1 MASLGSRKV
10 RRHNRIALSELPK
23 GSKRSSNTEGKLL
36 VEANE
41 SCSSNYSTSCRTQL
55 TGSLVSGTE
64 TRSVVSDLMS
74 QKDIFSLYYRPV
86 PQKSKVH
93 STRHSH
99 NSLTSCSNNEA
110 RHSISKHR
118 GVHSSRS
125 CTLSASE
132 VSNSKS
138 GRISQLANRV
148 ENLLIQDPKNILH
161 SCNKSQTAYYPVIL
175 ESSDDSSVS
184 SIQRKS
190 SVRNSSPTKTV
201 LSSPWYRHCRPTAP
215 FPILPLPTTKNCLEN
230 EYCCS
235 ELYKS
240 SSSSGDDHQ
249 EVACEKLFKPVPCY
263 PSSSPLRSNISQ
275 VEVDVSQENICWPHD
290 LPLPPSS
297 IPASIDVDLTLMNRS
312 YSLPSPLEN
321 NDDESNLISETM
333 TSYSDEIT
341 LKPLAPIT
349 NILPNGG
356 IFTRRHPKWAADRN
370 AEAHRSNTT
379 VRYPSL
385 NSTLDFNIDSSPP
398 IPSPPPLIVERLPC
412 GLNVSESPDQEL
424 LCQSTLNNPHLARPT
439 VLKRGAPDGA
449 EQCTEVADNLELK
462 KVPPTAEEYDP
473 LSTMKRNSQWDF
485 HNEEYSPKKSRVHLL
500 LPSECSAFLPVQSTR
515 QLRHHIHCISPPC
528 LR

>member
-1 MASLGSRKV
+1 
-10 RRHNRIALSELPK
+10 
-23 GSKRSSNTEGKLL
+23 
-36 VEANE
+36 
-41 SCSSNYSTSCRTQL
+41 
-55 TGSLVSGTE
+55 
-64 TRSVVSDLMS
+64 MS

-99 NSLTSCSNNEA
+99 NSLTTYSNNEA

-118 GVHSSRS
+118 GGHSSHS
-125 CTLSASE
+125 CALSASE

-161 SCNKSQTAYYPVIL
+161 SGKSQTAYYPVIL
-175 ESSDDSSVS
+175 ESSDDSSAS
-184 SIQRKS
+184 SIHRKS
-190 SVRNSSPTKTV
+190 SVSNSSPTKTV
-201 LSSPWYRHCRPTAP
+201 LSSPWYRHCRPKAP
-215 FPILPLPTTKNCLEN
+215 FPILPLPTKNCLEN

-263 PSSSPLRSNISQ
+263 PSSSPLRSVQHSNISQ
-275 VEVDVSQENICWPHD
+275 IEVDVSQENIFWPPD

-297 IPASIDVDLTLMNRS
+297 IPASADVDLTLMNRS

-356 IFTRRHPKWAADRN
+356 IFTQ
-370 AEAHRSNTT
+370 
-379 VRYPSL
+379 
-385 NSTLDFNIDSSPP
+385 
-398 IPSPPPLIVERLPC
+398 
-412 GLNVSESPDQEL
+412 SPDQEL

-449 EQCTEVADNLELK
+449 EQCTEVADNSELK
-462 KVPPTAEEYDP
+462 KVPPTEEYDP
-473 LSTMKRNSQWDF
+473 LSAMKRNSHWDF

>member
-1 MASLGSRKV
+1 
-10 RRHNRIALSELPK
+10 
-23 GSKRSSNTEGKLL
+23 
-36 VEANE
+36 
-41 SCSSNYSTSCRTQL
+41 
-55 TGSLVSGTE
+55 
-64 TRSVVSDLMS
+64 MS

-148 ENLLIQDPKNILH
+148 ENLLIQ
-161 SCNKSQTAYYPVIL
+161 
-175 ESSDDSSVS
+175 
-184 SIQRKS
+184 
-190 SVRNSSPTKTV
+190 
-201 LSSPWYRHCRPTAP
+201 
-215 FPILPLPTTKNCLEN
+215 
-230 EYCCS
+230 
-235 ELYKS
+235 
-240 SSSSGDDHQ
+240 
-249 EVACEKLFKPVPCY
+249 LFKPVPCY

-424 LCQSTLNNPHLARPT
+424 LF
-439 VLKRGAPDGA
+439 LKRGAPDGA